1 MTHPHFDRLRGNALK
16 SDQGLLRDTLIELRM
31 MAPPAGRPALFGA
44 HDDVADA
51 PSLNRVIRLTNGKEH
66 LKLACI
72 HAAWEPQHEKLKKR
86 NLGLPLTHRRFT
98 RARAAP
104 VQADFRFVSCVL
116 WLFLIAVDPATAVA
130 VAFLLVF
137 RGIP

>member
-1 MTHPHFDRLRGNALK
+1 MIQGFHTTRRTPIVLRPL
-16 SDQGLLRDTLIELRM
+16 
-31 MAPPAGRPALFGA
+31 PASG
-44 HDDVADA
+44 DVTDA
-51 PSLNRVIRLTNGKEH
+51 PSLNRVIRLTNGRDY

-72 HAAWEPQHEKLKKR
+72 HAAWEPQHERLKKR

-130 VAFLLVF
+130 VAFFVGFSRNSMKGLF
-137 RGIP
+137 CFHEG